1 MCLIILNDIDS
12 RRANICSCCLFTEKK
27 RTLKTVISNIVVG
40 IDSWIY
46 IGSIDMEASKGE
58 DGQNGE
64 GEETDEKEDSSKVP
78 PKERVKEMLDKM
90 PKISKPS
97 FLKKSKDGHDEAEG
111 GEGIEGEDLSDG
123 DKKNFFDNVK
133 TKASQVP
140 ALLKKKKEKG
150 TFEDVEEDTD
160 KDESKELLNE
170 SAEKK
175 EDGDNHKK
183 LSMKPAAMAVLESI
197 RSAAHHV
204 PAMFKKNKESV
215 GQKDIES
222 GVTGDLEEQKEL
234 LEKRPELKE
243 CNKAVPEDD
252 LEEIKINTD
261 DEKALDTISG
271 HSEKK
276 RIQRK
281 PPRSPKSKG
290 VEKICRMK
298 EVSRQCSQ
306 RFQELETRRKIAV
319 IAILLGVLLLIL
331 IIGIAAGSSPSG
343 WSNEIRFIE
352 DGKYVEAHTSCGTV
366 IGLVDAPDQL
376 RFTGIPYA
384 ANISNRFEQSHIA
397 SNLEESVG
405 EKNENGDIVGDED
418 CLTLNIY
425 TTSVT
430 YEDFMPVVVYIRGDD
445 ESESLAPSSEL
456 SKNMS
461 VVFVEVNYRLG
472 NYGLGD
478 IITAL
483 KWVSLN
489 IQHFGGHPK
498 KVTLLGSGFG
508 ATLVTALTSSRLGKG
523 FYSGIWVS
531 NGAGSFAN
539 RTLEQVSV
547 ENEKINIPD
556 EWLTSSTSQLPQIG
570 EKEYSWIVVDK
581 HILTHHP
588 VSYWINHASEID
600 VPMVFGST
608 EHVEATEKNINL
620 MDWDDRDVFEAHVE
634 EKLGSFN
641 VTLPGL
647 ALSFYNTSDNWI
659 DYISMLSDIRT
670 VCPIMNLAE
679 MASANSNKNVYSY
692 IATQTRVGDLGN
704 IADAHSDISAIFG
717 LYEPKNSTE
726 IRFVT
731 NIQKLFYK
739 FVKSGSLPYGNRDV
753 ALGYYDVNARV
764 SFKHE
769 PRSTCQFW
777 ENANYIVPEYANL
790 D

>member
-1 MCLIILNDIDS
+1 
-12 RRANICSCCLFTEKK
+12 
-27 RTLKTVISNIVVG
+27 
-40 IDSWIY
+40 
-46 IGSIDMEASKGE
+46 
-58 DGQNGE
+58 
-64 GEETDEKEDSSKVP
+64 
-78 PKERVKEMLDKM
+78 
-90 PKISKPS
+90 
-97 FLKKSKDGHDEAEG
+97 
-111 GEGIEGEDLSDG
+111 
-123 DKKNFFDNVK
+123 
-133 TKASQVP
+133 
-140 ALLKKKKEKG
+140 
-150 TFEDVEEDTD
+150 
-160 KDESKELLNE
+160 
-170 SAEKK
+170 
-175 EDGDNHKK
+175 
-183 LSMKPAAMAVLESI
+183 
-197 RSAAHHV
+197 
-204 PAMFKKNKESV
+204 
-215 GQKDIES
+215 
-222 GVTGDLEEQKEL
+222 
-234 LEKRPELKE
+234 
-243 CNKAVPEDD
+243 
-252 LEEIKINTD
+252 
-261 DEKALDTISG
+261 
-271 HSEKK
+271 
-276 RIQRK
+276 
-281 PPRSPKSKG
+281 
-290 VEKICRMK
+290 
-298 EVSRQCSQ
+298 
-306 RFQELETRRKIAV
+306 
-319 IAILLGVLLLIL
+319 
-331 IIGIAAGSSPSG
+331 
-343 WSNEIRFIE
+343 
-352 DGKYVEAHTSCGTV
+352 
-366 IGLVDAPDQL
+366 
-376 RFTGIPYA
+376 
-384 ANISNRFEQSHIA
+384 
-397 SNLEESVG
+397 
-405 EKNENGDIVGDED
+405 
-418 CLTLNIY
+418 
-425 TTSVT
+425 
-430 YEDFMPVVVYIRGDD
+430 MPVVVYIRGDD

-461 VVFVEVNYRLG
+461 VVFVEVNYRLGTLGFLSNDVLSKRSYPHTSG

-547 ENEKINIPD
+547 ENEKIVKKLFCGPDKERCLINADAEVLTENIPD